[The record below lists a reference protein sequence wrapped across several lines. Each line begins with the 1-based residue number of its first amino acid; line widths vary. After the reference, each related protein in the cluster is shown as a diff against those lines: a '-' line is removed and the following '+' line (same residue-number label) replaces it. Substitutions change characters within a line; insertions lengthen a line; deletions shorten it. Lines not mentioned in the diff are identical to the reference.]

1 MLKIGP
7 QVKAIRTI
15 KGLTQ
20 KEVYQGVVSP
30 SFEIRF
36 EQGRNDMK
44 ATSFLMVLANLGV
57 SPDEFQY
64 LLQGHQVSE
73 LKAARLQIDTWYG
86 EHNFE
91 ALSQWIATNQ
101 EATNPQMK
109 TLVAL
114 AEILLIS
121 YDRFIGAPTADMQ
134 AMWQQLNQTK
144 TWTLQEIRLARYLIP
159 ALRVLT
165 SDPTALAKLRQKMI
179 ANCQIYLV
187 KNGDPFQIKNELVDF
202 NSMLFQEYLNRHDY
216 QAAAQLQPAFTLVE
230 NVGLSWDTLISQRF
244 WLAIWQL
251 YFGDFADGVAA
262 VNKIKQLQQ
271 LFPQRPDRNLEAI
284 YHYREPDARRYR
296 QAVQMD

>member
-30 SFEIRF
+30 SFAIRF

-44 ATSFLMVLANLGV
+44 ATSFLAVLANLGV

-64 LLQGHQVSE
+64 LLQGHQVSPVV
-73 LKAARLQIDTWYG
+73 AARLQIDTWYG

-91 ALSQWIATNQ
+91 ALSQWISDQKT
-101 EATNPQMK
+101 ATNPQVK

-114 AEILLIS
+114 AEVLLIS
-121 YDRFIGAPTADMQ
+121 YDRFIGEPTPSMQ
-134 AMWQQLNQTK
+134 ALWQQLSQTK
-144 TWTLQEIRLARYLIP
+144 TWTLQEIKLVRYLIP

-165 SDPTALAKLRQKMI
+165 SDPTALNKLQQKMMT
-179 ANCQIYLV
+179 NCQIYLV
-187 KNGDPFQIKNELVDF
+187 KNGDPFQIKSELVDF
-202 NSMLFQEYLNRHDY
+202 NAMLFQEYLNRHDY
-216 QAAAQLQPAFTLVE
+216 QAAASIQSAFTQFE
-230 NVGLSWDTLISQRF
+230 NTGLSWDTLISQRF

-251 YFGDFADGVAA
+251 YFGDATAGREVIA
-262 VNKIKQLQQ
+262 KINQLQQ
-271 LFPQRPDRNLEAI
+271 LFPQRPDRNLDAI
-284 YHYREPDARRYR
+284 YRYREPDARHYR
-296 QAVQMD
+296 QRAAND